1 MSSPTRPE
9 VQDDAKEQAWLEA
22 SNGDRTP
29 VGQSCVLGRSKQC
42 AILID
47 DEKASRRHA
56 MVHRQAD
63 AEFWLVDLG
72 SANGTRLNGR
82 RVSRPTRLHVG
93 DCIEIAGRLFTFRGP
108 GTVAPP
114 APDAAST
121 INATVSELRQVDYW
135 LLVADMIGS
144 TQLVQRMPAES
155 SASVTGQWLATCR
168 SIIETS
174 GGLINKYLGD
184 GFLAYWSAPDCPNV
198 VQGLNALQKLQATG
212 AVPFRMVLHYGTATC
227 GGAPSGGEES
237 LSGREVTFV
246 FRMEDLASVHGSGLL
261 ISEPAASKLKSLQS
275 TVLHGEHA
283 VQGFDG
289 KYRFFTVPIQ

>member
-1 MSSPTRPE
+1 M
-9 VQDDAKEQAWLEA
+9 QNDAKELAWLET
-22 SNGDRTP
+22 SSSERIT
-29 VGQSCVLGRSKQC
+29 VGQSLVLGRSKQSG
-42 AILID
+42 IVID
-47 DEKASRRHA
+47 DERASRRHA

-63 AEFWLVDLG
+63 SEFWLVDLG

-93 DCIEIAGRLFTFRGP
+93 DRIEIAGRQFSFCCP
-108 GTVAPP
+108 GAAPQQV
-114 APDAAST
+114 PDGSST

-135 LLVADMIGS
+135 LLVADMKGS

-184 GFLAYWSAPDCPNV
+184 GFLAYWSAQESANV
-198 VQGLNALQKLQATG
+198 VKALDALRKLQAAGT
-212 AVPFRMVLHYGTATC
+212 VPFRMVLHYGTATC
-227 GGAPSGGEES
+227 GGAPSVGEES

-261 ISEPAASKLKSLQS
+261 ISDAAVSKLKPLLP

-283 VQGFDG
+283 VQGFEG
-289 KYRFFTVPIQ
+289 KYRFFTVSPQKIVS

>member
-1 MSSPTRPE
+1 M
-9 VQDDAKEQAWLEA
+9 QDDSKELAWLEA
-22 SNGDRTP
+22 SGGERIP
-29 VGQSCVLGRSKQC
+29 VGQSCVLGRSKQSG
-42 AILID
+42 IVID
-47 DEKASRRHA
+47 DERASRRHA

-93 DCIEIAGRLFTFRGP
+93 DRIEIAGREFTFCCP
-108 GTVAPP
+108 GVAPQSVL
-114 APDAAST
+114 DGSST

-184 GFLAYWSAPDCPNV
+184 GFLAYWSAPDSANV
-198 VQGLNALQKLQATG
+198 VHGLNALRKLQAG
-212 AVPFRMVLHYGTATC
+212 AAVPFRMVLHYGTATC

-261 ISEPAASKLKSLQS
+261 ISDAAEGKLKSLLQ
-275 TVLHGEHA
+275 TELHGEHA
-283 VQGFDG
+283 IQGFEG
-289 KYRFFTVPIQ
+289 KYRFFTVPLQ